1 MSELLVSRLWNAINL
16 KAEADLAL
24 ELLAN
29 YALSN

>member
-1 MSELLVSRLWNAINL
+1 MSEQLISRLWNAINL
-16 KAEADLAL
+16 KVEADLAL

>member
-16 KAEADLAL
+16 KAEADLEL